1 MFHRNSEFSQ
11 DINAIMLSF
20 NVSMAITEKVTDKIM
35 KNVINIEEMSNSSSV
50 LSLNL
55 AMLLP
60 DHPLT
65 VEYVLT
71 GKNKTGK
78 LF

>member
-1 MFHRNSEFSQ
+1 M
-11 DINAIMLSF
+11 NAIMLSF
-20 NVSMAITEKVTDKIM
+20 NVSMTITEQVIDKMM
-35 KNVINIEEMSNSSSV
+35 KNVISIEEIANSSSV
-50 LSLNL
+50 LSLTL

-71 GKNKTGK
+71 GKVEIGK

>member
-1 MFHRNSEFSQ
+1 MGEKFLWDEIEGF
-11 DINAIMLSF
+11 
-20 NVSMAITEKVTDKIM
+20 EKVTDKIM
-35 KNVINIEEMSNSSSV
+35 KNVIKIDEISNSSSV
-50 LSLNL
+50 LSLTL

-71 GKNKTGK
+71 GKVEIGK